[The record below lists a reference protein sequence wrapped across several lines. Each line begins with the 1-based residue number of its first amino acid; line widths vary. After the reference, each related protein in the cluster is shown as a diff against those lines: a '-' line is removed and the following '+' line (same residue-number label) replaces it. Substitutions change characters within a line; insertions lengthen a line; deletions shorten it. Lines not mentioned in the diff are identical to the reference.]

1 VIIDPTQNPREDYP
15 RPSEEEETAQLLHAL
30 EHDGY
35 DACDFE
41 TRDERAERIART
53 RRYGEARDAEFLGL
67 HRHGF
72 SYDEIARVMSRDTV
86 DRCLG
91 TSLHFRWSSWVGLGV
106 VRGVGSPGWG

>member
-72 SYDEIARVMSRDTV
+72 SYDEIARLTDWNRETV
-86 DRCLG
+86 RKA
-91 TSLHFRWSSWVGLGV
+91 LHTLGV
-106 VRGVGSPGWG
+106 HRFNSGVRKPGLTWEPPT